1 MIVETRALT
10 KRYSATTA
18 LSNCTMQVR
27 RGEVF
32 GMLGPNGAGKTTLIR
47 MLMGFLQP
55 TSGSASIDGLD
66 CTTQSL
72 TIRQRVSYLPG
83 EAKLFRRM
91 RGRDVLNFFVEVR
104 GDGNLQTGLAV
115 ASRLDLDLR
124 RRVASMSTGMRQKL
138 AISVVF
144 ANEAPLLILDEPTA
158 NLDPTVRGEVLA
170 MVHEAREAGKTV
182 ILSSHVLPEMEDVCD
197 RVAFLR
203 RGEFVHLQEMAKLR
217 CVHSLTANISGE
229 LPDLPRAL
237 VADIHLTRDANR
249 LSLRADAVS
258 PEFFTWLA
266 SARLSDVRME
276 PIGLRAVYDRF
287 YHNAASGSAKAAS

>member
-55 TSGSASIDGLD
+55 TSGSAAIDGLD
-66 CTTQSL
+66 CSTQSL

-91 RGRDVLNFFVEVR
+91 RGRDVLQFFVEVR

-115 ASRLDLDLR
+115 AERLDLDLR

-217 CVHSLTANISGE
+217 CVHSLTANINGE
-229 LPDLPRAL
+229 LPELPQAL
-237 VADIHLTRDANR
+237 VADVHLTRDAHR
-249 LSLRADAVS
+249 LTLQANAVS
-258 PEFFTWLA
+258 SELFTWLA
-266 SARLSDVRME
+266 SAGLTDVRIE

-287 YHNAASGSAKAAS
+287 YHAAASGSAKVTA